1 MYMVDFGSVVQAVA
15 YRLLDPE
22 VALSYA
28 RPCAAAHDAPPFL
41 TSSFPVFLD
50 PRFVEQERRT
60 QMEERMESFIALERI
75 TGLIYNWSLRRKIA
89 RTLAAERACRRTK
102 HTTLVNW
109 PN

>member
-28 RPCAAAHDAPPFL
+28 RPCAAAHDA
-41 TSSFPVFLD
+41 
-50 PRFVEQERRT
+50 RT